1 MTLAFK
7 TQNFSNEIGDA
18 VKLFENRQQ
27 KQIQVLARRKFTRFI
42 PHICAMEAAKT
53 SYPKEKIRVL
63 LLENISEITVNNFH
77 RQGYT
82 QVQRLTKALP
92 EKDLIEAV
100 RNVHL
105 LGIRSKTQITENVL
119 QAASKLQAIGC
130 FCIGVN
136 QVDLRSATENGVA
149 VFNAPY
155 SNTRSVAELVIGAAI
170 MLIRRIPDKSS
181 AAHKGIWMKEASG
194 SFELRG
200 KTLGIIGYGNIGS
213 QVSVLA
219 EALGMKVIFYDVE
232 TKLPLGNATDMKT
245 LRDVLSKADVVTI
258 HVPET
263 EQTRNLINKN
273 NLKHCKKGSILINY
287 ARGEVIELPAL
298 RKAIESGQIA
308 GAAVD
313 VFPVEPEKNGD
324 AFETPLQ
331 GLPNVIL
338 TPHIGG
344 STEEA
349 QQNIGQDVSTKLLS
363 YLEKGVTLGS
373 HTVPAL
379 SLPPQEGSHRIL
391 HIHRNVP
398 GVLSDINGQLSK
410 HKINIVGQYLKTNDS
425 IGYVVV
431 DVDKQLSNRASQLL
445 KDVPNTIKV
454 RLLY

>member
-1 MTLAFK
+1 
-7 TQNFSNEIGDA
+7 
-18 VKLFENRQQ
+18 
-27 KQIQVLARRKFTRFI
+27 
-42 PHICAMEAAKT
+42 MEAAKT
-53 SYPKEKIRVL
+53 SYPKEKINVL
-63 LLENISEITVNNFH
+63 LLENISDLAVKNFT

-82 QVQRLTKALP
+82 NVQKLTKALS
-92 EKDLIEAV
+92 EEELAEVIK
-100 RNVHL
+100 NVHI
-105 LGIRSKTQITENVL
+105 LGVRSKTQVTQEVL
-119 QAASKLQAIGC
+119 NAALKLQAIGC

-136 QVDLRSATENGVA
+136 QVDLSAATNNGVA

-170 MLIRRIPDKSS
+170 MLIRRIPDKSM
-181 AAHKGIWMKEASG
+181 AAHKGTWLKEASG
-194 SFELRG
+194 SYELRG
-200 KTLGIIGYGNIGS
+200 KTLGIVGYGNIGS

-232 TKLPLGNATDMKT
+232 TKLPLGNATDMRT
-245 LRDVLSKADVVTI
+245 LRDVLGKADVVTL

-263 EQTRNLINKN
+263 QLTKNLINKN
-273 NLKHCKKGSILINY
+273 NIKYCKKGSVIINY
-287 ARGEVIELPAL
+287 ARGEVIDLNAL
-298 RKAIESGQIA
+298 KKAIESGQVG

-324 AFETPLQ
+324 VFETPLQ

-349 QQNIGQDVSTKLLS
+349 QQNIGEDVSSKLLS
-363 YLEKGVTLGS
+363 YMDKGISLGS

-379 SLPPQEGSHRIL
+379 SLPPQEGAHRIL
-391 HIHRNVP
+391 HIHKNVP
-398 GVLSDINGQLSK
+398 GVLGAINGQLSK
-410 HKINIVGQYLKTNDS
+410 NKINIVAQYLKTNES

-431 DVDKQLSNRASQLL
+431 DVDKQLSGRAMQLL
-445 KDVPNTIKV
+445 KAVPNTIKV